1 MPRIPLFRLGQSVE
15 EVAPPTLASYSP
27 SLTLTGLQ
35 LGVDN
40 LRHDVH
46 LSEKFVTEMRA
57 QIALMIARYGNV
69 EGMLA
74 AEDVKKP
81 TGNQFIG
88 ADKSAKAGIKSKA
101 ESAGL
106 KPLLAELHVAA
117 LNRAKS
123 DGNMTIDLL
132 ARLAITKFL
141 RVELNA
147 QFVQTLERCRGLL
160 NSYEGVRAQRA
171 IEYRERVSEFQ
182 VAKKTILRKAGQE
195 LFRTLRD
202 VEKETLARMRRSLF
216 GNDCEEQ
223 YRLFLNPLAFAD
235 DGRDA
240 QVNAENYVM
249 LGNFDR
255 DPDRYLNIRRM
266 VCDFLQTLG
275 LGGEAHVGAT
285 LDAWLNVPENAQELV
300 GGGTPDEETSGGK
313 AQRVRLNAW
322 VAALEREGAM
332 DHVIAS
338 YEVVPLLPIYS
349 PRINAHQ
356 LKNGLIS
363 REERDRLEKLMQEQ
377 GKTSAEPFRE
387 AVSRVANCRGTERT
401 KLAGRFLRDFLR
413 YHRDWRR
420 LEVLNAALETV
431 NLIGT
436 GRLRELSAMN
446 STLYEFLLAQEQ
458 KPAESKVARHV
469 IIKADVRDST
479 RLTRSLMARDMN
491 PASYFSLNF
500 YDPVNKLLPKYGA
513 EKVFLE
519 GDAIILALFE
529 NEGDAPM
536 AVSKACVLARE
547 IIEIVC
553 GYNKLL
559 QGSGLPPLE
568 LGIGISYQDSAPL
581 YLMDGDARIMISDA
595 LNESDRLSSC
605 NKRVRKTVEGLQSP
619 FNVYAF
625 QTVGDAEAGES
636 ADDFIMKYNLNGV
649 RMSEPAFR
657 RLQEEIA
664 LEQCKFDLPRL
675 WGKEEFQLWRGMV
688 PLGNDIFRKVIVRSS
703 KIAQIDAASFGLNRW
718 TERCYYEVCTNAAIY
733 SMSDAK
739 AATAR

>member
-15 EVAPPTLASYSP
+15 EVPPPNLASYSP

-46 LSEKFVTEMRA
+46 LSEKFVTGMRS

-74 AEDVKKP
+74 AEDIKKP
-81 TGNQFIG
+81 SGNQFIS
-88 ADKSAKAGIKSKA
+88 ADKAAKVKA
-101 ESAGL
+101 KVESAGL
-106 KPLLAELHVAA
+106 KPLLAAMHVAA
-117 LNRAKS
+117 LNRAKA
-123 DGNMTIDLL
+123 DGSMTIDLL

-147 QFVQTLERCRGLL
+147 QFAQTLERCRSLL

-216 GNDCEEQ
+216 GSDCEEQ

-235 DGRDA
+235 DGKDA

-255 DPDRYLNIRRM
+255 DPDRYSNIRRIL
-266 VCDFLQTLG
+266 CDFLQTLG
-275 LGGEAHVGAT
+275 LGGLAHVEAT

-300 GGGTPDEETSGGK
+300 GGGTPDEETSEGK
-313 AQRVRLNAW
+313 NQRVRLNSW

-349 PRINAHQ
+349 PRINSHQ

-377 GKTSAEPFRE
+377 SKTSSEPFRE

-420 LEVLNAALETV
+420 LEVLNGALETV

-446 STLYEFLLAQEQ
+446 STLYEFLLAEEQ
-458 KPAESKVARHV
+458 KPAESKVVRHV
-469 IIKADVRDST
+469 IIKANVRDST

-547 IIEIVC
+547 IIDIVC

-559 QGSGLPPLE
+559 QGTGLPPLE

-625 QTVGDAEAGES
+625 QTMGDAEAGES

-649 RMSEPAFR
+649 RMSEPAFQ

-688 PLGNDIFRKVIVRSS
+688 PLGNDIFRKVIIRSS

-718 TERCYYEVCTNAAIY
+718 TDRCYYEVCTNSAIY

-739 AATAR
+739 SATAR